1 MSTSTTAAE
10 KVAYE
15 KVVRATIRVNNS
27 VDASKVYDIEAD
39 AEVNNGVVNNINSGT
54 VKKDG
59 SQVATFNSY
68 GNENLSIN
76 HNVGERQEQCEITAA
91 VNTFITDTKAKVA
104 TAQSVSLP

>member
-15 KVVRATIRVNNS
+15 KLVKATIRVNNS
-27 VDASKVYDIEAD
+27 VDASKVYDIEAE
-39 AEVNNGVVNNINSGT
+39 AEISNGFVGNINSGK

-76 HNVGERQEQCEITAA
+76 HNVGEKQEQCEITAA

-104 TAQSVSLP
+104 AAQPISLP

>member
-76 HNVGERQEQCEITAA
+76 HNVGDKQEQCEITAA
-91 VNTFITDTKAKVA
+91 VNTFITTRK
-104 TAQSVSLP
+104 LR

>member
-76 HNVGERQEQCEITAA
+76 HNVGEKQEQCEITAA
-91 VNTFITDTKAKVA
+91 VNTFITNTKAKVA

>member
-1 MSTSTTAAE
+1 MSTSTTATE

-27 VDASKVYDIEAD
+27 VDESKVYDIEAD
-39 AEVNNGVVNNINSGT
+39 AEINNGIVGNINSGT

-76 HNVGERQEQCEITAA
+76 HNVGEKQEQCEITAA

-104 TAQSVSLP
+104 ASDPISL

>member
-1 MSTSTTAAE
+1 MSTSTTATE

-15 KVVRATIRVNNS
+15 KLVKATIRVNNS
-27 VDASKVYDIEAD
+27 VDESKVYDIEAE
-39 AEVNNGVVNNINSGT
+39 AEINSGFVGSINSGT

-76 HNVGERQEQCEITAA
+76 HNVGEKQEQCEITAA

-104 TAQSVSLP
+104 AAQPISLP

>member
-39 AEVNNGVVNNINSGT
+39 AEVNNGVVNYINSGT

-76 HNVGERQEQCEITAA
+76 HNVGEKQEQCEITAA

>member
-15 KVVRATIRVNNS
+15 KLVRATVRVNNS
-27 VDASKVYDIEAD
+27 VDESKVYDIEAD
-39 AEVNNGVVNNINSGT
+39 AEINNVVGNINSGT

-76 HNVGERQEQCEITAA
+76 HNVGDKQEQCEITAA
-91 VNTFITDTKAKVA
+91 VNTFIADTKAKIA
-104 TAQSVSLP
+104 TAQPVSL

>member
-76 HNVGERQEQCEITAA
+76 HNVGEKQEQCEITAA
-91 VNTFITDTKAKVA
+91 VNTFITDMKAKVA

>member
-15 KVVRATIRVNNS
+15 KLVRATVRVNNS
-27 VDASKVYDIEAD
+27 VDESKVYDIEAD
-39 AEVNNGVVNNINSGT
+39 AEINNGIVGSINSGK

-76 HNVGERQEQCEITAA
+76 HNVGEKQEQCEITAA
-91 VNTFITDTKAKVA
+91 VNTFIADAKAKVA
-104 TAQSVSLP
+104 ASDPISL